1 MPSVLTSSALPPTAY
16 LPRIGVERTCYDA
29 GMAREPVPG
38 QQQDRGSADADR
50 LDGERG
56 VQSEVAGEAAE
67 QLRGGDHEHAA
78 EQQGG
83 AVGAVA
89 VTWRGGQGD
98 REGEG
103 IEVGDV
109 EPRTGP
115 PAWQP

>member
-1 MPSVLTSSALPPTAY
+1 MTP
-16 LPRIGVERTCYDA
+16 

-38 QQQDRGSADADR
+38 QQQDRASADADR

-56 VQSEVAGEAAE
+56 VQSEVADEAAE

-89 VTWRGGQGD
+89 VTWRGGQSVHPGRD
-98 REGEG
+98 RGCFQARSDP
-103 IEVGDV
+103 VGLFS
-109 EPRTGP
+109 
-115 PAWQP
+115 